1 MTNKQKR
8 AAIHNAIMEGAKLEE
23 IADMIKTPEEW
34 DRYYDRFKDEY
45 ARLKERGVR
54 VGQLPSKQD
63 FKEQWARGYK
73 YGSKEFKKNPMR
85 MIAESQKIVSQLQA
99 EAWRKGFT
107 DESVERFLTE
117 NKKLR
122 DAFAK
127 WQGVKENENAVY
139 ELPKG
144 IALTKKQESALR
156 KLAKLGPQQ
165 ARSQKFLDLYNQV
178 KDVMKEYYKSIP
190 LEKRHMDKQTGKRG
204 SWFYEIWYLE

>member
-1 MTNKQKR
+1 MTNKQR
-8 AAIHNAIMEGAKLEE
+8 ADMIRNAIMEGADDKK
-23 IADMIKTPEEW
+23 IADMLFTDEEW
-34 DRYYDRFKDEY
+34 AERYDTFTDRYV
-45 ARLKERGVR
+45 RLKERGVR
-54 VGQLPSKQD
+54 VGLLPSKQD

-85 MIAESQKIVSQLQA
+85 MIVESQKKVGQLQA

-107 DESVERFLTE
+107 DESVERFLAE
-117 NKKLR
+117 NKRRR

-165 ARSQKFLDLYNQV
+165 ARSQKFLELYNQV

-190 LEKRHMDKQTGKRG
+190 LEERHMDKQTGKRG